1 MSVYAPVR
9 CEFIDNTLDI
19 LLDEQ
24 SNSNRTWFIPGNY
37 FVHTDEN
44 GIEQLKTMISPATAV
59 SFYPMRRGD
68 QFYYD
73 GAEWGATNGIRL
85 SNSLTSAYP
94 TPQQYLDGKTFEVV
108 GEDNTTTLA
117 TFAFA
122 SAEQKSVRRA
132 ARRSVQEESFDAT
145 VSVERTE
152 DRIVF
157 TMNAP
162 CKPVTVTLPCAFTD
176 GTVTNNGG
184 ILNASFA
191 GETVSFKTNE
201 GGTYEIHASASTH
214 VIAAGYNT
222 RGQLVGVQIL
232 ASADA
237 RAAIPNA
244 ATIKIFTL
252 DSSYRPIAEYKTQTN
267 E

>member
-1 MSVYAPVR
+1 M
-9 CEFIDNTLDI
+9 
-19 LLDEQ
+19 
-24 SNSNRTWFIPGNY
+24 
-37 FVHTDEN
+37 
-44 GIEQLKTMISPATAV
+44 
-59 SFYPMRRGD
+59 SFYPIRVGD
-68 QFYYD
+68 QLIYD
-73 GAEWGATNGIRL
+73 GVKWGDTNGIRL
-85 SNSLTSAYP
+85 SNSLTSTYP
-94 TPQQYLDGKTFEVV
+94 TPRQYLDGKTFEVI

-132 ARRSVQEESFDAT
+132 ARRSVQKESFDAT

-157 TMNAP
+157 AMNDP
-162 CKPVTVTLPCAFTD
+162 CKPVTVTLPRAFTG
-176 GTVTNNGG
+176 GTVTHNGK

-191 GETVSFKTNE
+191 DGTVSFKTNE
-201 GGTYEIHASASTH
+201 GGTYEIYASASTH

-222 RGQLVGVQIL
+222 LGQLVGVKIL

-237 RAAIPNA
+237 RANIPDA
-244 ATIKIFTL
+244 ATIKIFIL

-267 E
+267 EK